1 MKYVIIVTFILLLAS
16 CTKNENQQ
24 QNHANSSAMA
34 EAATVY
40 TCPMHPSVISD
51 KPGACPV
58 CGMALVKKSAL
69 KDMSNDELKNLEH
82 VSLSSTQRVLANV
95 TTIPVERMPLAKMI
109 DVVGIVDVAET
120 YQATVS
126 ARFRGRIDKQYVNFT
141 GGYVEKG
148 EPLVEMYSPD
158 LVSSQQEF
166 ILSLDGNQQNLIEGM
181 RERLRLN
188 YGMTA
193 EQIHHIEETR
203 KVQTA
208 VQFSSPISGTVV
220 LKQVQEGQ
228 YVDEGTVL
236 YQLANLSKV
245 WIYLDVYEKDIQF
258 VRKGQIV
265 HITSDANPDEEFSGR
280 VTFIDPVMNAETRTI
295 RIRSEFDNRLGKL
308 KPKMFVKAQLHIEG
322 RKTLTVPVSAIMFT
336 GKRTVVWV
344 ETEKNTFQP
353 RDVVLGQSTNDE
365 YEIVS
370 GLEEGEMIA
379 VSGGFLIDS
388 ESALRQPS
396 AADPHAGHNI
406 EQRESEKKQ
415 SATEDH
421 SAHTS
426 KTIEPKKIQ
435 MPLHAIPDNRTIKI
449 TVDGGYDP
457 QVIRAKVGQELRLQ
471 FHRTEDS
478 ECTNEVVFEELN
490 IRKKLPAFKTTTVT
504 FTPKKVGVISF
515 ACGMGMVHGK
525 LIVER

>member
-1 MKYVIIVTFILLLAS
+1 MKYIIIITIALLLAS
-16 CTKNENQQ
+16 CTKNEDQ
-24 QNHANSSAMA
+24 HKGHSDSTAAA
-34 EAATVY
+34 ETKPVY

-51 KPGACPV
+51 KPGACPI
-58 CGMALVKKSAL
+58 CGMALVRKTAAADVSG
-69 KDMSNDELKNLEH
+69 DELKNLEH
-82 VSLSSTQRVLANV
+82 VTLSSTQRVLANV
-95 TTIPVERMPLAKMI
+95 ETIPVERTPLTKMI

-141 GGYVEKG
+141 GGYIEKG
-148 EPLVEMYSPD
+148 QPLVEMYSPD

-166 ILSLDGNQQNLIEGM
+166 IIALDGNQQNLIEGM
-181 RERLRLN
+181 RDRLRLN

-193 EQIHHIEETR
+193 DQIRHIEETR

-208 VQFSSPISGTVV
+208 VQFYSPISGTVI

-280 VTFIDPVMNAETRTI
+280 VTFIDPVMNSETRTI
-295 RIRSEFDNRLGKL
+295 RIRSEFDNRHGKL
-308 KPKMFVKAQLHIEG
+308 KPKMFVKAQLHMEG
-322 RKTLTVPVSAIMFT
+322 KKVLTVPVSAIMFT

-353 RDVVLGQSTNDE
+353 RDVVLGQSANDD

-396 AADPHAGHNI
+396 APNPHAGHGT
-406 EQRESEKKQ
+406 EQMENEQTVPK
-415 SATEDH
+415 DH
-421 SAHTS
+421 SAHS
-426 KTIEPKKIQ
+426 LQSVLPKKSK
-435 MPLHAIPDNRTIKI
+435 TIKI
-449 TVDGGYDP
+449 TVDGVYHP
-457 QVIRAKVGQELRLQ
+457 EVLYAKVGQELKLQ
-471 FHRTEDS
+471 FHRIEDT

-490 IRKKLPAFKTTTVT
+490 IRKKLPAFKTTTIT
-504 FTPKKVGVISF
+504 ITPKRTGVISF

>member
-1 MKYVIIVTFILLLAS
+1 MKYMITITFALLLAS
-16 CTKNENQQ
+16 CTKNDGQQ
-24 QNHANSSAMA
+24 KQQTDSTAMA
-34 EAATVY
+34 KSAPVY

-95 TTIPVERMPLAKMI
+95 ATISVERMPLAKMI

-120 YQATVS
+120 YQTTVS

-141 GGYVEKG
+141 GSYIEKG
-148 EPLVEMYSPD
+148 QLLVEMYSPD

-166 ILSLDGNQQNLIEGM
+166 ILALDGNQQNLIEGM

-193 EQIHHIEETR
+193 EQIRQIEKTR
-203 KVQTA
+203 TVRTA
-208 VQFSSPISGTVV
+208 VQFYSPISGTVV

-258 VRKGQIV
+258 VQKGQIV

-280 VTFIDPVMNAETRTI
+280 VTFIDPVMSSETRTI
-295 RIRSEFDNRLGKL
+295 RIRTEFDNRHGKL
-308 KPKMFVKAQLHIEG
+308 KPKMFVKAQLHMEG
-322 RKTLTVPVSAIMFT
+322 KKVLTVPVSAIMFT

-353 RDVVLGQSTNDE
+353 RDVVLGQSANDN

-370 GLEEGEMIA
+370 GLDEGEMIA

-396 AADPHAGHNI
+396 AADPHAGHST
-406 EQRESEKKQ
+406 EQREKEQ
-415 SATEDH
+415 LPTEDH
-421 SAHTS
+421 SAHTPPAS
-426 KTIEPKKIQ
+426 QTQKVNTV
-435 MPLHAIPDNRTIKI
+435 KI
-449 TVDGGYDP
+449 TVDGSYTP
-457 QVIRAKVGQELRLQ
+457 EVIRVKLGEEVHLQ
-471 FHRTEDS
+471 FHRVEDS

-504 FTPKKVGVISF
+504 LTPKKTGVISF

>member
-1 MKYVIIVTFILLLAS
+1 MKYIIIVTCALLLAS
-16 CTKNENQQ
+16 CTKNDDQQ
-24 QNHANSSAMA
+24 KKQADSTATA
-34 EAATVY
+34 ESTPVY

-95 TTIPVERMPLAKMI
+95 TTIPVERMPLNKMI

-120 YQATVS
+120 HQATVS

-148 EPLVEMYSPD
+148 QPLVEMYSPD

-166 ILSLDGNQQNLIEGM
+166 ILALDGNQQNLIEGM
-181 RERLRLN
+181 RDRLRLN

-193 EQIHHIEETR
+193 EQISHIEETR

-208 VQFSSPISGTVV
+208 VQFYSPISGTVV

-265 HITSDANPDEEFSGR
+265 HIISDANPDEEFSGR
-280 VTFIDPVMNAETRTI
+280 VTFVDPVMNPETRTV
-295 RIRSEFDNRLGKL
+295 RIRSEFDNRHGKL
-308 KPKMFVKAQLHIEG
+308 KPKMFVKAQLHMEG
-322 RKTLTVPVSAIMFT
+322 RTTLTVPVSAIMFT

-353 RDVVLGQSTNDE
+353 RDVVLGQSANTD

-396 AADPHAGHNI
+396 AADPHAGHST
-406 EQRESEKKQ
+406 EQRKKDLPM
-415 SATEDH
+415 TEDH
-421 SAHTS
+421 SAHSS
-426 KTIEPKKIQ
+426 KTMEPKKTQ
-435 MPLHAIPDNRTIKI
+435 TIKI

-457 QVIRAKVGQELRLQ
+457 EEIHVKVGEEVQLQ
-471 FHRTEDS
+471 FHRKEDS
-478 ECTNEVVFEELN
+478 ECTNEIVFEELN

-504 FTPKKVGVISF
+504 LTPKKIGVISF